1 MRIGTGYDVHKL
13 VENRKLILGGVEI
26 PYEKGL
32 LGHSDADVLVHAIMD
47 ALLGAAALGD
57 IGLHFPDND
66 PAYKGADSL
75 RLARRVSEILA
86 ENGYLIENVDSTVI
100 AQAPKLRPY
109 IDRMRQNIAD
119 ALDVD
124 KDQVSVKATT
134 EEHLGFTGRGEGIS
148 AQAVALITSP
158 RDLIAREVGPGADPY
173 AAAMPG
179 GCSACPMRQQAGQ
192 SNEH

>member
-13 VENRKLILGGVEI
+13 VENRKLILGGVDI

-57 IGLHFPDND
+57 IGLHFPDSD

-86 ENGYLIENVDSTVI
+86 ENGYLIENVDATVI

-109 IDRMRQNIAD
+109 IDQMRRNIAD
-119 ALDVD
+119 ALELDVT
-124 KDQVSVKATT
+124 QVSVKATT

-148 AQAVALITSP
+148 AQAAALITSP
-158 RDLIAREVGPGADPY
+158 RDLIAREVGPGAGPD
-173 AAAMPG
+173 AMAG
-179 GCSACPMRQQAGQ
+179 GCSACPMRRQGLQ
-192 SNEH
+192 SGDL